1 MIKPFYMRKTSIL
14 ILLILPFCTNAQ
26 IQISESIISFQKSYK
41 SMFGK
46 ESGIITMDYFKSYTY
61 EATDTVYQFKISI
74 FNKKLEEAGSS
85 SGTAIT
91 SRGTLALGLSKSYA
105 LNKESKSL
113 ELDKATYSEYFNFV
127 NKIFVLSG
135 SPNNTGKKLYTFE
148 KNGLVFGAQF
158 DDSKGAELSYFIEI
172 EGVIYPLP
180 KVDFIE
186 IVTKMKHIYKHW
198 NSLD

>member
-1 MIKPFYMRKTSIL
+1 MKNTFFVMAI
-14 ILLILPFCTNAQ
+14 ILPSLLMAQ

-41 SMFGK
+41 SLFGK
-46 ESGIITMDYFKSYTY
+46 ESGIISMDYFKSYTF

-74 FNKKLEEAGSS
+74 FNKKFEESSASVGSAIG
-85 SGTAIT
+85 SGG
-91 SRGTLALGLSKSYA
+91 SLALGLSKSYS

-113 ELDKATYSEYFNFV
+113 ELDKAAFSEYFNFV

-135 SPNNTGKKLYTFE
+135 NPNNSGKKLYTFE

-158 DDSKGAELSYFIEI
+158 DDSKGAELNYFIEI

-180 KVDFIE
+180 KVDFID
-186 IVTKMKHIYKHW
+186 IVTKMKNIYKHW
-198 NSLD
+198 NNVI

>member
-1 MIKPFYMRKTSIL
+1 MKNTFFVMAI
-14 ILLILPFCTNAQ
+14 ILPSLLMAQ

-41 SMFGK
+41 SLFGK
-46 ESGIITMDYFKSYTY
+46 ESGIISMEYFKSYAY
-61 EATDTVYQFKISI
+61 EAIDTVYQFKISI
-74 FNKKLEEAGSS
+74 FNKKFEESSTSVGSAIG
-85 SGTAIT
+85 SGGI
-91 SRGTLALGLSKSYA
+91 LALGLSKSYS

-113 ELDKATYSEYFNFV
+113 ELDKAAFSEYFNFV

-135 SPNNTGKKLYTFE
+135 NPNNSGKKLYTYE

-158 DDSKGAELSYFIEI
+158 DDSKGAELNYFIEI

-186 IVTKMKHIYKHW
+186 IVTKMKNIYKHW
-198 NSLD
+198 NNVI